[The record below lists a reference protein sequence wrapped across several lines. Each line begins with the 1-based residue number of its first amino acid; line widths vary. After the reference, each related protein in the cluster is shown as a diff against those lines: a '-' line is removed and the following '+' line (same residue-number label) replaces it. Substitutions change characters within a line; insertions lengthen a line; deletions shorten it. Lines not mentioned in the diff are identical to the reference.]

1 MSAPE
6 REQVLAMSGVFMALH
21 QVRRL
26 GSYGQTDQAQ
36 IEPCIRALLTDYDGG
51 VAALY
56 GDDHSL
62 QPGLHQLIDH
72 LGNPREAEL
81 TRYLVIILALERRL
95 SRHRRYM
102 ETVRHGLQRAASQA
116 EYFQSPI
123 HRNVISNLGDL
134 YSETLSQLKPRIVV
148 RGERL
153 HLEDPDNA
161 AMIRALLLSAV
172 RGAALWRAVGGS
184 RWRLITGRNQ
194 LIEIAR
200 GLLATT

>member
-1 MSAPE
+1 
-6 REQVLAMSGVFMALH
+6 MSGVFMALH

-26 GSYGQTDQAQ
+26 GSYGQTDTAQ
-36 IEPCIRALLTDYDGG
+36 TQPCIRALLADYNGD

-56 GDDHSL
+56 GDAYCL

-95 SRHRRYM
+95 SRHRHQLATIR
-102 ETVRHGLQRAASQA
+102 EGLQRAASQA

-134 YSETLSQLKPRIVV
+134 YSETLSQLRPRVIV

-153 HLEDPDNA
+153 HLEEPDNA

-172 RGAALWRAVGGS
+172 RGAALWRAVGGR
-184 RWRLITGRNQ
+184 RWRLITGRNR
-194 LIEIAR
+194 LIETAR